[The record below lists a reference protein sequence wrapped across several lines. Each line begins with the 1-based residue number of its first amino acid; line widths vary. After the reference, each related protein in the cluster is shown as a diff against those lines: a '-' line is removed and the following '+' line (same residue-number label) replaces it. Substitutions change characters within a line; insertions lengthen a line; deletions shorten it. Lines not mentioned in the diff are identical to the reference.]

1 MSNSPDSSSR
11 RLTNKYNLPTPL
23 VEALA
28 ADPYDAGGA
37 DLSVTSIWKP
47 TQLID
52 LVRRHR
58 AEIEVD
64 ASDLIPSALGSAFH
78 TLMER
83 ADRHAIKEKRLFAHI
98 EGKLISGQ
106 FDRLILENESA
117 TLQDYKVT
125 TVARF
130 SRHSHGA
137 DDEWAQ
143 QLNTYAFLLRLN
155 GIQVSALQ
163 VIVIL
168 RNWER
173 YMLMRSLD
181 YPPLMVQVVNLPLW
195 DPAEAEERIRA
206 RVRTHEVVSP
216 CTPEEMWYKPAKFAV
231 MREGRRSA
239 VRLFDNE
246 AAAQYFISTLK
257 GTASHYIERRPEIY
271 TRCEEYCEAAP
282 FCPQWKAIRPEK
294 TPNE

>member
-1 MSNSPDSSSR
+1 VSNSPESSSR
-11 RLTNKYNLPTPL
+11 KLTNKYNLPLPL

-28 ADPYDAGGA
+28 ADPYDSGGA

-47 TQLID
+47 TQLVD

-58 AEIEVD
+58 SEIEVD

-83 ADRHAIKEKRLFAHI
+83 ADRHAIKEKRLFAHL

-106 FDRLILENESA
+106 FDRLLLENESA

-130 SRHSHGA
+130 SRHSAGT

-143 QLNTYAFLLRLN
+143 QLNTYALLLRLN

-163 VIVIL
+163 VIVLL
-168 RNWER
+168 RDWSRN
-173 YMLMRSLD
+173 MLMRSLD
-181 YPPLMVQVVNLPLW
+181 YPSLMVQVVNLPLW
-195 DPAEAEERIRA
+195 DPAEAEERVRA
-206 RVRTHEVVSP
+206 RIKAHETISP
-216 CTPEEMWYKPAKFAV
+216 CTPEEMWHKPARYAV
-231 MREGRRSA
+231 MREGRKSA
-239 VRLFDNE
+239 LRLFDNE
-246 AAAQYFISTLK
+246 QAAQYFMSTQK
-257 GTASHYIERRPEIY
+257 GPSLYIERRPAIY

-282 FCPQWKAIRPEK
+282 FCPQWKSLKKE
-294 TPNE
+294 TPDE